1 MDHVDLLKE
10 CVQELIILVL
20 LKDHLDVKLEHVLL
34 ILTVVQLQMDVIIN
48 IHKDVLK
55 LDYVLKI

>member
-10 CVQELIILVL
+10 CAQELIILVL
-20 LKDHLDVKLEHVLL
+20 LKDHLDVKLEHALL